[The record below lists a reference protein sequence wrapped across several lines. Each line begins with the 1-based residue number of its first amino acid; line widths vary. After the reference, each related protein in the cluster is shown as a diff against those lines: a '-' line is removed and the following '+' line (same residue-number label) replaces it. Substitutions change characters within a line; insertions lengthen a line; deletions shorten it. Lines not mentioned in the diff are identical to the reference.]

1 MSKNAKRVRVLVM
14 VKGVQV
20 QDGGFGEGCPKVA
33 FPSGWTTVHCRS
45 SFYFRSIE
53 RDLTYAA
60 IDIGSNAV
68 RLLVGEVI
76 EREDHPVIKKQT
88 LVRVPIRLG
97 EDVFDTGSISN
108 AKRDYLIKSLKA
120 FRLLTEVYGVRY
132 MRCCATSA
140 MREAANADEVRT
152 RVDMES
158 GVYIETIA
166 GKLEADLITNTFWTQ
181 DLLKERSYLYIDVGG
196 GSTEL
201 TWLENGKRVK
211 SASFKIGT
219 VRTLKNK
226 VPLSAWVEMQAF
238 LEDLRAQHGQLMAI
252 GTGGNINRIFK
263 ENGNLFGEPLYKKD
277 IEHQRDRIAAYS
289 FEDRVKL
296 LRLRPDRADVII
308 PAADIFLRVMDF
320 ADVDEVFVPKVG
332 LADGIIYDLYMKEY
346 GHVRYPQNDP
356 VTV

>member
-1 MSKNAKRVRVLVM
+1 M
-14 VKGVQV
+14 
-20 QDGGFGEGCPKVA
+20 D
-33 FPSGWTTVHCRS
+33 
-45 SFYFRSIE
+45 

-76 EREDHPVIKKQT
+76 ERDDHPIIKKQT

-97 EDVFDTGSISN
+97 EDVFGSGSITI
-108 AKRDYLIKSLKA
+108 AKQDYLIKSLKA
-120 FRLLTEVYGVRY
+120 FRLLTEVYGVGY

-140 MREAANADEVRT
+140 MREAENKDEVLT
-152 RVDMES
+152 RVEMES
-158 GVYIETIA
+158 GVYIEVIA

-181 DLLKERSYLYIDVGG
+181 DLLKDRPYLYIDVGG

-201 TWLENGKRVK
+201 TWLEGGKRVK

-226 VPLSAWVEMQAF
+226 VPLSAWVEIQAF
-238 LEDLRAQHGQLMAI
+238 LEELRAQHGELMAV

-263 ENGNLFGEPLYKKD
+263 ENGNLFGEPLSKND
-277 IEHQRDRIAAYS
+277 IQLQRDRIAAHS
-289 FEDRVKL
+289 FEERVKL

-308 PAADIFLRVMDF
+308 PAADIFLRVMEL
-320 ADVDEVFVPKVG
+320 ADIEEVFVPKVG
-332 LADGIIYDLYMKEY
+332 LADGIIYDLYMKQY
-346 GHVRYPQNDP
+346 GRARYPRNEP
-356 VTV
+356 LAV

>member
-1 MSKNAKRVRVLVM
+1 MLDQRERVTRN
-14 VKGVQV
+14 
-20 QDGGFGEGCPKVA
+20 
-33 FPSGWTTVHCRS
+33 PSTRNPQRQHGT
-45 SFYFRSIE
+45 YFRPID

-76 EREDHPVIKKQT
+76 ERDDHPVIKKQT
-88 LVRVPIRLG
+88 LIRVPIRLG
-97 EDVFDTGSISN
+97 EDVFDQGAITV
-108 AKRDYLIKSLKA
+108 AKQDYLIKSLKA
-120 FRLLTEVYGVRY
+120 FRLLAEVYNVAY
-132 MRCCATSA
+132 LRCCATSA
-140 MREAANADEVRT
+140 MREATNKDQVLA
-152 RVDMES
+152 RVEMES
-158 GVYIETIA
+158 GVHIETIS
-166 GKLEADLITNTFWTQ
+166 GKVEADLITNTFWTQ
-181 DLLKERSYLYIDVGG
+181 DMLKDRPYLYIDVGG

-226 VPLSAWVEMQAF
+226 VPLSAWVEMQSF
-238 LEDLRAQHGQLMAI
+238 LEELRAQHGQLVAI

-263 ENGNLFGEPLYKKD
+263 ENGNAFGEPLSRAD
-277 IEHQRDRIAAYS
+277 IEEQRDRIGSYS
-289 FEDRVKL
+289 FDDRVRL

-332 LADGIIYDLYMKEY
+332 LADGIIYDLYMKQY
-346 GHVRYPQNDP
+346 GKVRYPQNEP
-356 VTV
+356 VGA

>member
-1 MSKNAKRVRVLVM
+1 M
-14 VKGVQV
+14 
-20 QDGGFGEGCPKVA
+20 
-33 FPSGWTTVHCRS
+33 
-45 SFYFRSIE
+45 YFRPID

-76 EREDHPVIKKQT
+76 ERDDHPVIKKQT

-97 EDVFDTGSISN
+97 EDVFDQGGIGN

-140 MREAANADEVRT
+140 MREATNRDEVLA
-152 RVDMES
+152 RVEMDS
-158 GVYIETIA
+158 GVYIEVIN

-201 TWLENGKRVK
+201 TWLEKGRRVK

-219 VRTLKNK
+219 VRWLKGK
-226 VPLSAWVEMQAF
+226 VKEESWEEMRAF
-238 LEDLRAQHGQLMAI
+238 LEDLRAKHGALMAI

-263 ENGNLFGEPLYKKD
+263 ENGNAFGEPLARTD
-277 IEHQRDRIAAYS
+277 IEQQRERIASHSYEDRI
-289 FEDRVKL
+289 RL

-308 PAADIFLRVMDF
+308 PAADIFLRVMEY
-320 ADVDEVFVPKVG
+320 AEIDEVFVPKVG
-332 LADGIIYDLYMKEY
+332 LADGIIYDLYMKQH
-346 GHVRYPQNDP
+346 GRVRYPQNEP
-356 VTV
+356 VIA